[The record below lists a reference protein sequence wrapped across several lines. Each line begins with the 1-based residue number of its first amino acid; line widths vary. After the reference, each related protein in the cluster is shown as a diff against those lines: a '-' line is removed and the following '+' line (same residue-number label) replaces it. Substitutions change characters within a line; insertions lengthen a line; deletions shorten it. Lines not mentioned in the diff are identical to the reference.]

1 MNGRFVIRKTNNF
14 FRVYLHTVLLFMK
27 VRKYNEVYLF
37 RGAIIAM
44 SIALIALFAI
54 QYQWIDAIK
63 NFQKSTTTE
72 NIFIAFNEISGEII
86 TDYFS
91 EKRGTETLVFPYKV
105 SRYEILEYKE
115 LIENTLRHYLEK
127 SDIADEFYWE
137 LVEKGGTE
145 ALMGTRELYQG
156 DNIDNLIAYQT
167 SSIYT
172 QQIPYDL
179 AVYFSDSS
187 WYQKDIIYSTLF
199 ISIFCFTI
207 LGIGTILNYRL
218 HLKRRKEVDSWI
230 DFIGNMI
237 HEFKTPMSS
246 ISLASELIIRPDI
259 IVKPDRILTYGSLIY
274 KENLYLKEKTEQI
287 LRSVSLDM
295 QEVLLQLSEVNIH
308 QEIESLTESFAL
320 KISERGGE
328 LIVKYNASDFVI
340 SGDKMHIT
348 NVISNL
354 LDNAE
359 KYTEENPKIIIETRS
374 SLEGIHIFVTDNGI
388 GIKQE
393 NLNKL
398 FKKFYRVRS
407 DRARRE
413 SGYGLG
419 LFYVDCVMRAH
430 KGYVK
435 ASSKINKGSI
445 FELFFSFNS
454 LGKK

>member
-1 MNGRFVIRKTNNF
+1 
-14 FRVYLHTVLLFMK
+14 MK